1 MRRQWGKGSEKS
13 QYSWS
18 ELPKSFSAIYEKL
31 LWEGGSTYLEIQPS
45 NVIKL
50 LSGVLRENLC
60 EKRKIENNLI
70 KMFSEA
76 S

>member
-1 MRRQWGKGSEKS
+1 MADEETTGQREQEKL
-13 QYSWS
+13 
-18 ELPKSFSAIYEKL
+18 ELPKSFYTIYEKL
-31 LWEGGSTYLEIQPS
+31 LWEGGSIYLEIQPS
-45 NVIKL
+45 NVRKL
-50 LSGVLRENLC
+50 LSGILRENLC